1 MWLAALSFLNSLHR
15 TLCDNIRRAMNESS
29 FPQDRDRTHEQAVK
43 SLLSHSNDRL
53 PPPDPACLVAA
64 TALAR
69 STDPRFIQ
77 LVDRQ
82 SNFKH
87 NREWRITTSGTR
99 NEWNE
104 SINNN
109 LTTEQSWVPFF
120 SGVFLALITCQIEQ

>member
-1 MWLAALSFLNSLHR
+1 MDESSSS
-15 TLCDNIRRAMNESS
+15 SS
-29 FPQDRDRTHEQAVK
+29 FPQDGDRDRTHEQAVK